1 MIISFK
7 FMNYITDH
15 LTSVFCFEMYFDT
28 TFLLNCN
35 ASVSVFLVFAWS
47 CFVFVFF
54 FVLWGFVC
62 IIVVYIYIY
71 LYKLCICTGITFSA
85 YYCCFVFSKD
95 SE

>member
-47 CFVFVFF
+47 CFVYFCFV
-54 FVLWGFVC
+54 GFCVYRC
-62 IIVVYIYIY
+62 LYIYIY
-71 LYKLCICTGITFSA
+71 ISIYTNYAFA
-85 YYCCFVFSKD
+85 Q
-95 SE
+95 E

>member
-47 CFVFVFF
+47 CSVFF
-54 FVLWGFVC
+54 LFCGVLCVSLLF
-62 IIVVYIYIY
+62 IYISIY
-71 LYKLCICTGITFSA
+71 TNYAFA
-85 YYCCFVFSKD
+85 Q
-95 SE
+95 E